1 MSLIYFDFYFSFF
14 SIFFFNSFSILFHFF
29 FNLFYCFHILD
40 LFQFFWLTQA
50 NFVPASLKRHN
61 PTDIIIQHLPPTWLH
76 IDLWFF
82 IPPESFITVLVINS
96 KMIRAI
102 LSSIWIEIHLVHCI
116 IGCPNITPWKKLVTK
131 NAKSTCIV
139 EFQSI
144 IHALLCSGIYV
155 WYYM

>member
-1 MSLIYFDFYFSFF
+1 MALYWYRRYASSF
-14 SIFFFNSFSILFHFF
+14 
-29 FNLFYCFHILD
+29 
-40 LFQFFWLTQA
+40 
-50 NFVPASLKRHN
+50 KRHN
-61 PTDIIIQHLPPTWLH
+61 PTNIIIQHLPPTWLH

-82 IPPESFITVLVINS
+82 IPPENFITVLVINS

-155 WYYM
+155 WYYMFIFLLLCTDILFPKLVSSLE